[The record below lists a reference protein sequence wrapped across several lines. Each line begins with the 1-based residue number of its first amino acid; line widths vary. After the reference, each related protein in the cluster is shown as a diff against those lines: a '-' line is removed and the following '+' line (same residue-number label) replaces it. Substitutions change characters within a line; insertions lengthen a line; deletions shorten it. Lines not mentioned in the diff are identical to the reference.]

1 MKGSTALRLDVF
13 MDISDTFVMRSHPQ
27 RPTSMTPANRLQ
39 HATAPVGA
47 VHRACA
53 RRSLCALFMTLL
65 FLLAAVP
72 ATAQGL
78 IRDAGMEHGLDRLA
92 RPILTAAGL
101 PANRTRVLVVNDTRM
116 NAFVVDSRT
125 IFITAGL
132 ILRMQNAD
140 ELQAVIAH
148 EAAHISNGH
157 FARRGLNA
165 QAARNAALVG
175 LAVGV
180 AAGAASGTPEAGVGI
195 ALGTQSSALR
205 NFLSH
210 TREEEAAADKSGMRY
225 MAIAGVNPGAL
236 GTVLE
241 NFAGQEALTPGQQD
255 PYARSHPLSRERIR
269 AVESTA
275 GALDPLPAERADE
288 HYWFDRTKALLSAYF
303 RSPGYTFSR
312 VRDGD
317 TSDAAQIARALAH
330 HKSGDLPAARA
341 ALKSAMDARPDDPFL
356 YDLMGW
362 IELEW
367 GNWDAARD
375 AYARAAELAPREA
388 LIQAGYGRAL
398 LARDTS
404 ADNVLALDVL
414 TRARARDP
422 YDANLL
428 RDLAIAHARAGQ
440 DGYAALATAERYAL
454 TGRLKDAGVLARRAE
469 GALPVG
475 SPGWSRAQDLIRA
488 AELNEKRR

>member
-1 MKGSTALRLDVF
+1 MTRALHALNLLRMACVAVLLVLAGL
-13 MDISDTFVMRSHPQ
+13 
-27 RPTSMTPANRLQ
+27 PA
-39 HATAPVGA
+39 A
-47 VHRACA
+47 
-53 RRSLCALFMTLL
+53 
-65 FLLAAVP
+65 
-72 ATAQGL
+72 AQGL
-78 IRDAGMEHGLDRLA
+78 IRDAGLEHGLDRLA

-101 PANRTRVLVVNDTRM
+101 PANRTRVLVVNDTGM

-125 IFITAGL
+125 IFVTAGL
-132 ILRMQNAD
+132 ILRMQSAD

-157 FARRGLNA
+157 VARRGLNA

-205 NFLSH
+205 TFLSH

-225 MAIAGVNPGAL
+225 LAIAGVDPAAL
-236 GTVLE
+236 GAVLE

-255 PYARSHPLSRERIR
+255 PYARSHPLSRDRVR
-269 AVESTA
+269 AVATTA
-275 GALDPLPAERADE
+275 DALTPLPADRAAE
-288 HYWFDRTKALLSAYF
+288 HYWFGRTKALLSAYF
-303 RSPGYTFSR
+303 RSPGYTFRR
-312 VRDGD
+312 VGADD
-317 TSDAAQIARALAH
+317 MSDAARIARAMAH

-341 ALKSAMDARPDDPFL
+341 ELAAAIDARPEDAFL
-356 YDLMGW
+356 HDLMGW
-362 IELEW
+362 MELEW

-375 AYARAAELAPREA
+375 AYGRAAVLAPREP
-388 LIQAGYGRAL
+388 LIKAGYGRAL
-398 LARDTS
+398 LARDTG
-404 ADNVLALDVL
+404 ADNARALEVL
-414 TRARARDP
+414 TDARARDP

-440 DGYAALATAERYAL
+440 DGLAALATAERYAL

-469 GALPVG
+469 GALPTG

-488 AELNEKRR
+488 ADMNEERR

>member
-1 MKGSTALRLDVF
+1 MTRAARPLSLLR
-13 MDISDTFVMRSHPQ
+13 
-27 RPTSMTPANRLQ
+27 A
-39 HATAPVGA
+39 
-47 VHRACA
+47 
-53 RRSLCALFMTLL
+53 LCA
-65 FLLAAVP
+65 AAVLVLSALP
-72 ATAQGL
+72 AAAQGL
-78 IRDAGMEHGLDRLA
+78 IRDAGMEHGLDRMA

-101 PANRTRVLVVNDTRM
+101 PANRTRVLVVNDMQM

-125 IFITAGL
+125 IFVTAGL
-132 ILRMQNAD
+132 ILRMQSAD

-225 MAIAGVNPGAL
+225 LAIAGVDPAAL
-236 GTVLE
+236 GAVLE

-255 PYARSHPLSRERIR
+255 PYARSHPLSRERVR

-275 GALDPLPAERADE
+275 TALDPLPADRAEE

-303 RSPGYTFSR
+303 RAPGYTFRR
-312 VRDGD
+312 VGADD
-317 TSDAAQIARALAH
+317 TSDAARIARAMAH
-330 HKSGDLPAARA
+330 HRNGDLPAARA
-341 ALKSAMDARPDDPFL
+341 ELTAAIDARPEDPFL
-356 YDLMGW
+356 HDLMGW

-375 AYARAAELAPREA
+375 AYARAAELAPREP
-388 LIQAGYGRAL
+388 LIKAGYGRAL
-398 LARDTS
+398 LARDT
-404 ADNVLALDVL
+404 APDNARALEVL
-414 TRARARDP
+414 TDARARDP

-440 DGYAALATAERYAL
+440 DGLAALATAERYAL
-454 TGRLKDAGVLARRAE
+454 TGRLEDAGVLARRAE
-469 GALPVG
+469 GALPTG
-475 SPGWSRAQDLIRA
+475 SPGWSRAQDIVRA
-488 AELNEKRR
+488 AEMNEKRR

>member
-1 MKGSTALRLDVF
+1 M
-13 MDISDTFVMRSHPQ
+13 
-27 RPTSMTPANRLQ
+27 
-39 HATAPVGA
+39 TAP
-47 VHRACA
+47 R
-53 RRSLCALFMTLL
+53 
-65 FLLAAVP
+65 LLAALWLAVALAAMAVP
-72 ATAQGL
+72 AAAQGL
-78 IRDAGMEHGLDRLA
+78 IRDAGLEHGLDRLA

-101 PANRTRVLVVNDTRM
+101 PARRTRVLVVNDLQM

-125 IFITAGL
+125 IF
-132 ILRMQNAD
+132 
-140 ELQAVIAH
+140 V
-148 EAAHISNGH
+148 EAAHIANGH

-210 TREEEAAADKSGMRY
+210 TREEEAAADASGMRY
-225 MAIAGVNPGAL
+225 MAIAGVDPTAL
-236 GTVLE
+236 RGVLE
-241 NFAGQEALTPGQQD
+241 NFAGQEAMSPGQQD
-255 PYARSHPLSRERIR
+255 PYARSHPLSRDRIR
-269 AVESTA
+269 AVDTLA
-275 GALDPLPAERADE
+275 TALDPLPAERDAE
-288 HYWFDRTKALLSAYF
+288 HYWFDRMKALLSAYL

-312 VRDGD
+312 LRDGD
-317 TSDAAQIARALAH
+317 TSDAARIARALAH

-341 ALKSAMDARPDDPFL
+341 ELQAAIDTRPEDAFL
-356 YDLMGW
+356 HDLMGW

-375 AYARAAELAPREA
+375 AYARAADLAPREP
-388 LIQAGYGRAL
+388 LIAAGYGRAL
-398 LARDTS
+398 LARDT
-404 ADNVLALDVL
+404 ADDNARALDVL
-414 TRARARDP
+414 TEARARDP

-440 DGYAALATAERYAL
+440 DGLAALATAERYAL

-469 GALPVG
+469 GALPTG
-475 SPGWSRAQDLIRA
+475 SPGWSRAQDIVRA
-488 AELNEKRR
+488 ADMNKERR